1 MRFHAVRS
9 HHDGTGDTPYRGGHQ
24 GSALQQV
31 RQAVA
36 QPGRLAS
43 RLGRQAWRSA
53 STALTANPSR
63 KTWRPN
69 WTSSSSRHPV
79 TRAGA
84 LDQSDEDDT
93 HRCIRALM
101 AKYST
106 PEIMRHNADLFSAAQ
121 PGPAE
126 LVRMMRRIAD
136 DKSTQFMTCEK
147 PGTHHGGTV
156 HQVGRSA
163 YQTRIQSMSMA
174 AGKLPREGSPP
185 PGPPTARVNIGDSQ

>member
-9 HHDGTGDTPYRGGHQ
+9 HMTAPAIPPYRGGHQ
-24 GSALQQV
+24 GSALD
-31 RQAVA
+31 QAA
-36 QPGRLAS
+36 SCGAARTAGITIGSPGLEVGIYCPDCQTVEEGLAAE
-43 RLGRQAWRSA
+43 LD
-53 STALTANPSR
+53 LVVIPS
-63 KTWRPN
+63 P
-69 WTSSSSRHPV
+69 RHPSGGRSTSRMKM
-79 TRAGA
+79 TRTGA
-84 LDQSDEDDT
+84 LG
-93 HRCIRALM
+93 ALI

-106 PEIMRHNADLFSAAQ
+106 PEIMRHNADLLSAAQ
-121 PGPAE
+121 PGAAE

-136 DKSTQFMTCEK
+136 DRSTQFMTCEK